1 MENIQNKSEINT
13 ENNELIYEPK
23 YTKPIDPHNA
33 FDNPTENPDY
43 NDDYGKIVPQI
54 SIEGCKIPHLPS
66 KAEKKRIRYFYNIAG
81 GGILFHLVISVTLAN
96 ILSFAVM
103 GVLMGINGISLS
115 DVISG
120 EGAKISEYMNRS
132 SITSG
137 ITLLCYLAT
146 NLTAFFIGCKFAD
159 IEIKSLFKTQKL
171 TGSLIV
177 QYILAGL
184 FIQRIAGITVAF
196 LGNIMTQSDLIGN
209 SDVVKYTD
217 PKAFIISGCY
227 ACIIA
232 PVTEEFLYRG
242 FIMKTFSKVSQR
254 FGIFISAFFFGIM
267 HGNVAQFILAFLV
280 GIFMG
285 YLDVKHNSLI
295 PSICVHFAINLMS
308 TASGFI
314 LNYAENESA
323 LMIIFN
329 LLIFIIFFA
338 GLIAFILFCRQNK
351 LPKSNIHQQFRSLNL
366 FLTSPAAVIAAAVYI
381 IILMVTTF

>member
-23 YTKPIDPHNA
+23 YTKPINPHNA

-54 SIEGCKIPHLPS
+54 SIE
-66 KAEKKRIRYFYNIAG
+66 AEKKRIRYFYNIAG

-103 GVLMGINGISLS
+103 GLIMGINGISLS

-159 IEIKSLFKTQKL
+159 IEIKSFFKTQKV

-217 PKAFIISGCY
+217 PKAFIISACY

-267 HGNVAQFILAFLV
+267 HGNIAQFILAFLV

>member
-1 MENIQNKSEINT
+1 MYYS
-13 ENNELIYEPK
+13 
-23 YTKPIDPHNA
+23 
-33 FDNPTENPDY
+33 
-43 NDDYGKIVPQI
+43 
-54 SIEGCKIPHLPS
+54 
-66 KAEKKRIRYFYNIAG
+66 
-81 GGILFHLVISVTLAN
+81 
-96 ILSFAVM
+96 
-103 GVLMGINGISLS
+103 
-115 DVISG
+115 
-120 EGAKISEYMNRS
+120 
-132 SITSG
+132 
-137 ITLLCYLAT
+137 
-146 NLTAFFIGCKFAD
+146 
-159 IEIKSLFKTQKL
+159 
-171 TGSLIV
+171 
-177 QYILAGL
+177 
-184 FIQRIAGITVAF
+184 
-196 LGNIMTQSDLIGN
+196 
-209 SDVVKYTD
+209 
-217 PKAFIISGCY
+217 
-227 ACIIA
+227 ACN
-232 PVTEEFLYRG
+232 EEFLYRG

-351 LPKSNIHQQFRSLNL
+351 LPQIHIHQQFRSLNL